1 MLRSLTIN
9 DAEAFFKASNDL
21 SVHHYMLGCYC
32 DSIQQAK
39 KYIRKMLS
47 YSDAKIFA
55 ITTKEIPFIGA
66 LIITNQKKL
75 TEKHGITCYE
85 VSYFVDKKLR
95 RKGFATKAVAEILN
109 KYKNSRIYFSIEEC
123 NIASLSVI
131 EKFNPIQERED
142 FYYIDT

>member
-32 DSIQQAK
+32 DSIQKAEE
-39 KYIRKMLS
+39 YITKMLS
-47 YSDAKIFA
+47 YSDVKIFA
-55 ITTKEIPFIGA
+55 ITTQEIHFIGV
-66 LIITNQKKL
+66 LIITEQKTL
-75 TEKHGITCYE
+75 TDKHGINCYE
-85 VSYFVDKKLR
+85 VSYFIDKKLR
-95 RKGFATKAVAEILN
+95 GNGFATRAVAEILN
-109 KYKNSRIYFSIEEC
+109 KYKSSRIYFSIEES

-131 EKFNPIQERED
+131 EKFNPIQEQEE